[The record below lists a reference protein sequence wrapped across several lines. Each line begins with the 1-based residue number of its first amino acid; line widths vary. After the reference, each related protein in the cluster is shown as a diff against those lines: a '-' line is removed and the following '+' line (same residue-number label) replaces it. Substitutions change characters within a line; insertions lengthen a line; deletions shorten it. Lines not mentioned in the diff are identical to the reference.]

1 MRASEGNIG
10 TVSIT
15 VDNGLGFSDVYFV
28 PVTPLGVSAY
38 LELLPGT

>member
-1 MRASEGNIG
+1 MRSSDSKNEASIHVE
-10 TVSIT
+10 
-15 VDNGLGFSDVYFV
+15 NGLGFSDVYFV